1 MPICPQGCRPLP
13 LTLLAWA
20 GGASKQPT
28 AATTH
33 RSFMPVILG
42 ARRPDTCE
50 RTRGQTG
57 PVAAASPGMGGGW
70 APGFQGLLD
79 LAPNAAIPPSP
90 QCWGARKKE
99 GVSRGPDPRSGPL
112 IPRPEAHSPLRPLR
126 PHETWGA
133 ESGSSG
139 PTAKQARP
147 HPRPGVTRGPSGPSR
162 SRTPPPLPASH
173 LPAPRWP
180 RETRLAPPL
189 QASIGCHHSPS
200 AGGAVVQATRPAF
213 AWVRGLRARDS
224 RHFPTRSRREKR
236 ASAFQTGDRRG
247 PALVGPSRS
256 SPWTPG
262 L

>member
-99 GVSRGPDPRSGPL
+99 GVSWGPDPRSGPL

-162 SRTPPPLPASH
+162 SRTPPPLPASPASSAVAARDPAG
-173 LPAPRWP
+173 PAPPGFHWLPPQSLSRWRCRPGNKARLCLGAGTP
-180 RETRLAPPL
+180 RKGQQAFSNPEQTRK
-189 QASIGCHHSPS
+189 AS
-200 AGGAVVQATRPAF
+200 V
-213 AWVRGLRARDS
+213 GL
-224 RHFPTRSRREKR
+224 PN
-236 ASAFQTGDRRG
+236 G
-247 PALVGPSRS
+247 
-256 SPWTPG
+256 
-262 L
+262 